1 MSCDYIAMA
10 DAARLSGSLYRDHSA
25 SEVALVEHA
34 YGIWKEKTTL
44 FLLRYAYNEYG
55 LQCEPRVAWP
65 SSSGSGNVDA
75 DGPNADKSKAPVEQ
89 SSTSSE
95 AGEVFDRSSLPVP
108 GTMGDVVASGDATTR
123 FAQPPATGEIR
134 RGNRGRRSRGGMG
147 GGLTRTVSWTHGSEA
162 QIRTGDKRK
171 AEEEADHVAEHGEHA
186 PRIAPVHVEKRLRVE
201 KSADTMHGM
210 VEQEEKEQGE
220 EEEVEVKVKKEDM
233 EN

>member
-1 MSCDYIAMA
+1 MA

-34 YGIWKEKTTL
+34 YGIWKEKTSL

-65 SSSGSGNVDA
+65 SSSRSKNVDA
-75 DGPNADKSKAPVEQ
+75 DVPDADKAKAPVEP

-95 AGEVFDRSSLPVP
+95 AGGELDRSSFSVP
-108 GTMGDVVASGDATTR
+108 GAMGDVVASGNAATR
-123 FAQPPATGEIR
+123 LAQPSATGEIP

-147 GGLTRTVSWTHGSEA
+147 GSLTRTVNLTQGSEA
-162 QIRTGDKRK
+162 QTRTGDKRK
-171 AEEEADHVAEHGEHA
+171 AEEEADHVAEHGEHTLRVSEA
-186 PRIAPVHVEKRLRVE
+186 HMEKRRRAE

-210 VEQEEKEQGE
+210 VKQEEKEQDDEKG
-220 EEEVEVKVKKEDM
+220 VVKNEDM

>member
-1 MSCDYIAMA
+1 MAMA

-65 SSSGSGNVDA
+65 SSSRSKNVDA
-75 DGPNADKSKAPVEQ
+75 DVPDADKAKAPVEQ

-108 GTMGDVVASGDATTR
+108 GTMGDVVASGDAATR
-123 FAQPPATGEIR
+123 LAQPSASGGIR
-134 RGNRGRRSRGGMG
+134 RGNRGRRSRGGMR
-147 GGLTRTVSWTHGSEA
+147 GGLTRTVNLTQGSEA
-162 QIRTGDKRK
+162 QTRTGDKRK
-171 AEEEADHVAEHGEHA
+171 AEEEADHVADHVAEHGEHTLRVSEA
-186 PRIAPVHVEKRLRVE
+186 HIEKRRRAE

-210 VEQEEKEQGE
+210 VKQEEKEQDDEKG
-220 EEEVEVKVKKEDM
+220 VVKNEDM